1 MWGTETDGAT
11 MILAGSVGW
20 LFYFTVT
27 FTNGHMI
34 DLPFQTLTVC
44 NEIRQQYLTR
54 PTVAHVSACKELG
67 K

>member
-1 MWGTETDGAT
+1 
-11 MILAGSVGW
+11 MILTGSVGW